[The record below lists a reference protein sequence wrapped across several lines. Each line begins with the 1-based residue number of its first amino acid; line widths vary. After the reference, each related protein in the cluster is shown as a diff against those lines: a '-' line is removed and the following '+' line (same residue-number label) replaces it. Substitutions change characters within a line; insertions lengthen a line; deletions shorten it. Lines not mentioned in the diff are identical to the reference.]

1 MQSYLSLKP
10 VFLEP
15 TPEIRELNE
24 KSILITAPSGSATPA
39 EIDVADADPQS
50 RDAGK
55 CSVAAWQAS
64 MDDAEWVDVD
74 SGQLPPTSQSHEW
87 RRFLTE
93 DAVKLIRVSD
103 DDPNYQ
109 LLLELPS
116 EEA

>member
-1 MQSYLSLKP
+1 
-10 VFLEP
+10 
-15 TPEIRELNE
+15 
-24 KSILITAPSGSATPA
+24 
-39 EIDVADADPQS
+39 
-50 RDAGK
+50 
-55 CSVAAWQAS
+55 
-64 MDDAEWVDVD
+64 MDDAEWVGVD